1 MEAPALRETPSQ
13 TAGPFIHIGTLPA
26 LAGLKVRLQ
35 ERLNILTD
43 GGHAGEPVAI
53 EGLIYDGAGTRVTDA
68 ILEIWQAD
76 AKGRYGTAA
85 FPGWGRTATDFES
98 GLFRFETIKPGQSPF
113 RDGRPQA
120 PHISFSIFARGIN
133 IHLQTRMYFPDEDA
147 ANAADPVLQTVAQPD
162 LIATLIAQKDASG
175 GRAVYHFDIHLQ
187 GDKETVFF
195 DF

>member
-1 MEAPALRETPSQ
+1 MAAPALKETPSQ

-26 LAGLKVRLQ
+26 VAGLKVRPQ
-35 ERLNILTD
+35 ERLNILID
-43 GGHAGEPVAI
+43 VGHSREPIAI
-53 EGLIYDGAGTRVTDA
+53 EGFIYDGAGALVTDA

-76 AKGRYGTAA
+76 AKGQYGTAA
-85 FPGWGRTATDFES
+85 FSGWGRTATDFET
-98 GLFRFETIKPGQSPF
+98 GLFRFETIKPGAAPF

-133 IHLQTRMYFPDEDA
+133 IHLQTRMYFPDEDV
-147 ANAADPVLQTVAQPD
+147 ANASDPVLKAVAQPN
-162 LIATLIAQKDASG
+162 LIATLIAQKDARA

>member
-1 MEAPALRETPSQ
+1 MDAPALKETPSQ

-26 LAGLKVRLQ
+26 MAGLKIRQQ
-35 ERLNILTD
+35 EILNDLTN
-43 GGHAGEPVAI
+43 GGHAGEAIAI
-53 EGLIYDGAGTRVTDA
+53 EGIIYDGAGAPLTDA

-85 FPGWGRTATDFES
+85 FFGWGRTATDFET
-98 GLFRFETIKPGQSPF
+98 GLFRFETIKPGPSPY

-133 IHLQTRMYFPDEDA
+133 IHLQTRMYFPDETT
-147 ANAADPVLQTVAQPD
+147 ANAVDPVLQAVAQPN
-162 LIATLIAQKDASG
+162 LIATLIAQRDARG